1 MRRSALP
8 LAAVHRT
15 SAGGLQIPL
24 ARRAALQV
32 RPMRRTR
39 LPFWVWLGLLGIAFA
54 ALLPVL
60 QLSDVTQAGANVRE
74 LERERAGLQAE
85 VRLLAS
91 QVGEL
96 AALSRVEE
104 AATRRLGLT
113 PARPTTI
120 LSVDTPPPSRL
131 LPTRLL
137 PRRDN
142 PVVRTLPWW
151 QQVLNVLIVR

>member
-1 MRRSALP
+1 MTATYITLDY
-8 LAAVHRT
+8 LD
-15 SAGGLQIPL
+15 
-24 ARRAALQV
+24 
-32 RPMRRTR
+32 
-39 LPFWVWLGLLGIAFA
+39 LGLA

-60 QLSDVTQAGANVRE
+60 QSSDATQAGASVRE

-104 AATRRLGLT
+104 AATQRLGLT

-120 LSVDTPPPSRL
+120 LSVDAPPPGRL

-137 PRRDN
+137 PRRDD

-151 QQVLNVLIVR
+151 QQVLSVLVIR